1 MTIFYQNR
9 KAYHNYEIL
18 EVFEAG
24 ISLLGSEVKSVK
36 ASKCSLEE
44 GYIIISNNKVVLKQV
59 RIEHYEFVF
68 VEIKR
73 NISDTRDRVLLL
85 HKSEIEKLRK
95 ATEIKGLT
103 IIPLK
108 LYYKNN
114 KIKLEIGLA
123 KGKKKYDKRNSLKE
137 KQAKIDILREQ
148 KNK

>member
-1 MTIFYQNR
+1 MTTFYQNR

-85 HKSEIEKLRK
+85 NKSEIEKLRK

-123 KGKKKYDKRNSLKE
+123 KGKKNYDKRNYLKE